1 MVNLARNII
10 FFCKMPTKHEKMEDN
25 ARSLLLLLYN
35 YFHHQ
40 YVGVF
45 FALLVATFFSY
56 RMFLGPSRTKKKRF
70 QTNTPMGESCLCA
83 VVSGCSSGIGLA
95 TVRELLTKTNL
106 KVIGIDVARVH
117 DLGVKSNRFS
127 SFKCDVTMIRT

>member
-1 MVNLARNII
+1 MSFSKT
-10 FFCKMPTKHEKMEDN
+10 FFGILQDIHQTRKMEDN
-25 ARSLLLLLYN
+25 ARSLLLLYN
-35 YFHHQ
+35 YFYHQ
-40 YVGVF
+40 YVGVL

-70 QTNTPMGESCLCA
+70 QTSTPTGESCLCA

-95 TVRELLTKTNL
+95 TVRELLTKTKLN
-106 KVIGIDVARVH
+106 VIGIDIARVH

-127 SFKCDVTMIRT
+127 SFKCDVEA